1 MRKIDDR
8 IATMEQRL
16 KTLKARQQARAAKQ
30 RREDDQRA
38 KRNEERRK
46 LLTGAAILQKVE
58 QGEIS
63 KAQLLKW
70 IDDTLTQPRDRAL
83 FDLE

>member
-16 KTLKARQQARAAKQ
+16 KTLKARQQVRAAKQ
-30 RREDDQRA
+30 KREDDQRA

-58 QGEIS
+58 QGEIT

-70 IDDTLTQPRDRAL
+70 LDGVLTQPRDRAL
-83 FDLE
+83 FNLD